1 MTYKNTK
8 DHHTERKREM
18 CACVHTHTHTHTHT
32 QTHTQLFAREQRGP
46 INSRTGAVEIFNSC
60 EQHPK
65 GRRDSYLGTVECS
78 VMTFC
83 LSFFFVR
90 FFCRPVCVIHEL
102 CLWLS
107 VSLALSLPQMKRLT
121 MAGLVSHT
129 SSTVCEWHTIAGP
142 KLQNFQCPRHCGGA
156 AIPSEFLSLHKHACG
171 RAHRERKRKKKTP
184 LLPLSLVLTHGP
196 TRVYT
201 RIPVQVSLGNNQ
213 HQTVD
218 QGEALFFEMDS
229 VLTTLRLEVG
239 THAHM

>member
-1 MTYKNTK
+1 MNTLRCQQQYLLLQALQHPVHSQHLHQSPRPPLLHGLCLREFAVSRKRGGEEKSMTYKNTK

-102 CLWLS
+102 
-107 VSLALSLPQMKRLT
+107 
-121 MAGLVSHT
+121 
-129 SSTVCEWHTIAGP
+129 
-142 KLQNFQCPRHCGGA
+142 
-156 AIPSEFLSLHKHACG
+156 
-171 RAHRERKRKKKTP
+171 
-184 LLPLSLVLTHGP
+184 
-196 TRVYT
+196 
-201 RIPVQVSLGNNQ
+201 
-213 HQTVD
+213 
-218 QGEALFFEMDS
+218 
-229 VLTTLRLEVG
+229 
-239 THAHM
+239 